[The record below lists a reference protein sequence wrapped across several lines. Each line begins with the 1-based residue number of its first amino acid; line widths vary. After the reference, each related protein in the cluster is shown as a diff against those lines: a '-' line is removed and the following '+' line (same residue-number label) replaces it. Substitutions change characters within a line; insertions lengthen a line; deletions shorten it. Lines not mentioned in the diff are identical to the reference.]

1 MIAKGE
7 KASINSLVWML
18 QETLDLL
25 RPAQEQCE
33 APPEPTLT
41 FAGCWT
47 KQQWRST
54 KEIFSTYRLNQ
65 VSAFLWGQGRRGMR

>member
-25 RPAQEQCE
+25 RPVQEQCE

-41 FAGCWT
+41 FAECWT

-65 VSAFLWGQGRRGMR
+65 VSAFLWGRWRRGMR